1 MKNKVKLLYALCF
14 TAIVG
19 CKTGDDLYI
28 SPNNPKDGN
37 LPSMLTAIEVNTFQ
51 NVEGDLSRMSSI
63 MVQHSAG
70 LNAQYA
76 DIQNYRITQGDFDNV
91 WIGLYSGT
99 MYNAKLMIDKSNLAE
114 TKSPYYT
121 GIGKIMMALNISF
134 ATDLWGDVPYSDAF
148 QWMSGNKTPK
158 LDTQLEVYK
167 SIDNLLADAI
177 TDLSVAEDK
186 NYFLPAEDDLIF
198 GGDTELWTRAAYT
211 LRARFLNRTSG
222 KVAGTE
228 AKVLEYLS
236 KGISS
241 NAENMVAPHD
251 GNSQNQ
257 WGAFHNTRDGYMG
270 ANKVFVDRLIAKNDP
285 RMKYFLSTNSE
296 DKYIGGDITKES
308 IDPDVSIVGPF
319 FDVASNFPI
328 VTYYEAKFIEA
339 EVKQRQGSNASS
351 VLNEAIKANVEYV
364 TKGKES
370 ANSVANYVIATK
382 TDILTEKWVAL
393 YNQGIEP
400 YNDYRRTGIPALVAR
415 PQSVGAS
422 FPMIPKRFPFPQ
434 TTTLYNPNAKNIPM
448 DVAVWWGM

>member
-1 MKNKVKLLYALCF
+1 MKNKVKFLYALCF

-28 SPNNPKDGN
+28 SPNNPLDGN
-37 LPSMLTAIEVNTFQ
+37 LPSLLTASEVNTFQ

-76 DIQNYRITQGDFDNV
+76 DVQNYRITQGDFDNV
-91 WIGLYSGT
+91 WIGLYANT
-99 MYNAKLMIDKSNLAE
+99 MYNLKLMIDKANIAE
-114 TKSPYYT
+114 TKSPHYS
-121 GIGKIMMALNISF
+121 GMGKVLMALNLSF

-148 QWMSGNKTPK
+148 QWNSGNKTPK
-158 LDTQLEVYK
+158 LDTQQDIYK
-167 SIDNLLADAI
+167 TIDNLLAEGIA
-177 TDLSVAEDK
+177 DLSVDAKD
-186 NYFLPAEDDLIF
+186 NYYLAQGEDLIF
-198 GGDTELWTRAAYT
+198 KGDNTKWIKAAYT

-241 NAENMVAPHD
+241 NTGNMIAPHD
-251 GNSQNQ
+251 QTSQNQ
-257 WGAFHNTRDGYMG
+257 WGAFHNSRDGYLG
-270 ANKVFVDRLIAKNDP
+270 ANKLIVDRLLAKNDP
-285 RMKYFLSTNSE
+285 RLTYFLSTNSKGE
-296 DKYIGGDITKES
+296 YVGGDIKDES
-308 IDPDVSIVGPF
+308 INPDISIIGPF

-339 EVKQRQGSNASS
+339 EVKQRQGGNAAT
-351 VLNEAIKANVEYV
+351 VLNEAIKANVAYV
-364 TKGKES
+364 TDGAES
-370 ANSVANYVIATK
+370 ADAIANYATATK

-400 YNDYRRTGIPALVAR
+400 YNDYRRTGIPALTPR
-415 PQSVGAS
+415 PQSVGATM
-422 FPMIPKRFPFPQ
+422 PIIPKRYPFPQ
-434 TTTLYNPNAKNIPM
+434 TTTLYNPNVKNIPM